1 MSRGPGRVQR
11 GILEALE
18 DGPLTGPDLARQVG
32 AGEDSTR
39 RALRRLEAGGRV
51 VCLGFALG
59 GGQRWGLPHLREAR
73 AALLSPEREAHLAA
87 VMGPRFARSFRRAVV
102 SGL

>member
-11 GILEALE
+11 GILGALE
-18 DGPLTGPDLARQVG
+18 GGPLGTADLARHLG
-32 AGEDSTR
+32 AREDSTR
-39 RALRRLEAGGRV
+39 RALRGLEARGRV
-51 VCLGFALG
+51 ACLGFALG
-59 GGQRWGLPHLREAR
+59 GGQRWGLPGVRDTR
-73 AALLSPEREAHLAA
+73 AALWPLEREAHLAA

>member
-18 DGPLTGPDLARQVG
+18 AGPLSGPDLARTVG

-39 RALRRLEAGGRV
+39 RALRTLAASGRV

-59 GGQRWGLPHLREAR
+59 GGQRWGLPHLRDAR
-73 AALLSPEREAHLAA
+73 AALWPPEREAHLAE

-102 SGL
+102 SAL